1 MLKATTMPVKKLL
14 VVPLAALC
22 AVPVLAAATR
32 NPLVPTFIQHLVER
46 RAGALA
52 YAPTR
57 APADYRYLSYGWNGA
72 AKQLTIRLH
81 DRHYAT
87 SNATHTAVFTAT
99 PFAGALS
106 TCSAGKQKTIQYAGN
121 KVYWDGTVAWRCVQG
136 AHGNVKLAAT
146 GAALPDVGLA
156 LVVSSAKRL

>member
-1 MLKATTMPVKKLL
+1 VKKLL

-22 AVPVLAAATR
+22 AVPALAAATR
-32 NPLVPTFIQHLVER
+32 KTPLVPTFVQHLVER
-46 RAGALA
+46 KAGTLA

-57 APADYRYLSYGWNGA
+57 APANYRYLSYTWNAA
-72 AKQLTIRLH
+72 AKRLTIRLH
-81 DRHYAT
+81 DRHYAA
-87 SNATHTAVFTAT
+87 SNAKHTAVFTAA

-106 TCSAGKQKTIQYAGN
+106 ACSAGKQRTIQYAGN
-121 KVYWDGTVAWRCVQG
+121 KVYWDGVVAWRCVRG
-136 AHGNVKLAAT
+136 THGNVRLAAT

>member
-1 MLKATTMPVKKLL
+1 MKKLL

-22 AVPVLAAATR
+22 AVPVLAAATKS
-32 NPLVPTFIQHLVER
+32 PLVPTFIQHLVER
-46 RAGALA
+46 KAGALA

-57 APADYRYLSYGWNGA
+57 APANYRYLSYTWNAA
-72 AKQLTIRLH
+72 AKRLTIRLH
-81 DRHYAT
+81 DKHYAA
-87 SNATHTAVFTAT
+87 SNAKRTAVFTAT

-106 TCSAGKQKTIQYAGN
+106 ACSAGKQKTIQYAGN

-136 AHGNVKLAAT
+136 TRGNVKLAAT
-146 GAALPDVGLA
+146 GASLPDVGLA

>member
-1 MLKATTMPVKKLL
+1 MKKLL

-32 NPLVPTFIQHLVER
+32 NPLVPTFIQHLLQH

-57 APADYRYLSYGWNGA
+57 APSGYRYLSYGWDASGRT
-72 AKQLTIRLH
+72 LTVRLH
-81 DRHYAT
+81 DKHYAAA
-87 SNATHTAVFTAT
+87 NAKHTAVFTAT
-99 PFAGALS
+99 PFPGPLAR
-106 TCSAGKQKTIQYAGN
+106 CPAGKQKTIQYAGN
-121 KVYWDGTVAWRCVQG
+121 KVYWDGTVAWRCVEG
-136 AHGNVKLAAT
+136 THGNVKLAAT
-146 GAALPDVGLA
+146 GPALPDVGLA